1 MFRNA
6 EKVEDDVR
14 QRVQDAKDEIWEE
27 FSTRIGA
34 LSSSLTAATD
44 SLQKKED
51 QI

>member
-27 FSTRIGA
+27 F
-34 LSSSLTAATD
+34 AT
-44 SLQKKED
+44 
-51 QI
+51 